1 MKEEGDELMKA
12 LLAIVLLAS
21 LLAACA
27 APPATVTTQA
37 PPAATPEPAPAEAT
51 DTLATAWQQYVNAEA
66 GFRID
71 YPATWTQEALPD
83 QNDGLLKG
91 VALRGPE
98 GSIELYWGV
107 GFGGACPDGYQPLT
121 VAQGELRTCYVENAD
136 GTENWEQIY
145 TQLGDVTFGGRAF
158 TSNADPASREVIL
171 ASLATLTFDPWTPP
185 AAQPS
190 EPDLAAIC
198 PAETKDT
205 TLVISPEFGWC
216 FLYPSNLRLE
226 PDPFRPGDIV
236 NLVGEPL
243 DATVMESVAL
253 NLSVAYNGPADG
265 LDSAEYARIWAEL
278 AVPGLDQQEQFDVIG
293 GQPAV
298 IFNNLPGF
306 FAQRG
311 AFIVASDAKY
321 QIVMQPRP
329 GDVPELDEQATQ
341 AWDTVTQSIV
351 FFPPQIEREVVR
363 PADVCPEE
371 ANDAIL
377 HVNLVDG
384 YCLLL
389 PEGFA
394 VDPDFPARIV
404 GGPEYGPVEGFDS
417 VRASLAVGL
426 YPLADQTPE
435 QALQPIS
442 PQIDAN
448 SVQTTTIAGY
458 PAVVYDFTGGPW
470 RQRNAQIVVG
480 DWVYTFVGQ
489 PWDAVDFPEALPD
502 VERLWNA
509 AAESIAFFDNWR

>member
-1 MKEEGDELMKA
+1 MKSLWIIMALAA
-12 LLAIVLLAS
+12 LLN
-21 LLAACA
+21 ACA
-27 APPATVTTQA
+27 APPASVTTPA
-37 PPAATPEPAPAEAT
+37 PAATTEPMPAGAPVEAAVT
-51 DTLATAWQQYVNAEA
+51 PAASWLQYVNDEA
-66 GFRID
+66 GFRIE
-71 YPATWTQEALPD
+71 YPAHWTQVTLPD
-83 QNDGLLKG
+83 QNNGLLKG

-121 VAQGELRTCYVENAD
+121 VAQGELRTCYVRNAD

-145 TQLGDVTFGGRAF
+145 TQLSDMTFGGRAF
-158 TSNADPASREVIL
+158 TSNADPASRAAIL
-171 ASLATLTFDPWTPP
+171 ASLATLTFDQWTPP

-190 EPDLAAIC
+190 EPDLTAIC
-198 PAETKDT
+198 PAETEDT
-205 TLVISPEFGWC
+205 TLVVSPEFGWC

-226 PDPFRPGDIV
+226 PDMFRPGDII

-253 NLSVAYNGPADG
+253 NLSVAYFGPADG
-265 LDSAEYARIWAEL
+265 LDSAEYASTWLKL
-278 AVPGLDQQEQFDVIG
+278 AVPGADQQETFDVIG

-311 AFIVASDAKY
+311 AFIVANDSKY
-321 QIVMQPRP
+321 QIVVQPRP
-329 GDVPELDEQATQ
+329 GDVPELDEQVTQ

-351 FFPPQIEREVVR
+351 FFPPQNERVVVR
-363 PADVCPEE
+363 PGDVCPEE
-371 ANDAIL
+371 TEGATL
-377 HVNLVDG
+377 HVHLVDG

-389 PEGFA
+389 PERFA
-394 VDPDFPARIV
+394 IDPDFPARFA
-404 GGPEYGPVEGFDS
+404 GGPELGPVEGFDS
-417 VRASLAVGL
+417 VRASLGIGL
-426 YPLADQTPE
+426 YPLAGQAIE
-435 QALQPIS
+435 QALEPIS

-489 PWDAVDFPEALPD
+489 PWDAVAFPEALAD
-502 VERLWNA
+502 VETLWNA
-509 AAESIAFFDNWR
+509 AVDSIAFFDKWR